1 MCVCVWI
8 RKMGEENGIHRFD
21 VKRKG
26 NKTTGQVKEKKT
38 KFKQMIVMLQQ
49 NKGRDITYTT

>member
-1 MCVCVWI
+1 
-8 RKMGEENGIHRFD
+8 MGEENGIHRFD

-49 NKGRDITYTT
+49 NKRRDITYTT